1 MRTQTADDQAF
12 LAELSRR
19 VRLNRRY
26 QGLTQQQVG
35 DRAGLS
41 RSCVAV
47 FEAGRGSIEV
57 VTLSRIAQALDLSL
71 PALVDIRPDGKEP
84 S

>member
-1 MRTQTADDQAF
+1 MRNPTADDRAF
-12 LAELSRR
+12 VTELSRR

-35 DRAGLS
+35 DRAAVS

-47 FEAGRGSIEV
+47 FEAGRGGIDV
-57 VTLSRIAQALDLSL
+57 VTLRRIARALGLSL
-71 PALVDIRPDGKEP
+71 PALIDIRADLEE
-84 S
+84 SS